1 MRIVVDAFGA
11 DKGEA
16 VIAQGCVDAINEAK
30 DLEVVIVGDE
40 QALKTELAK
49 YKYDEARIFLVDAKE
64 KITNNEVPT
73 LAIRQKKESSL
84 VKALE
89 ITKSDDSVGG
99 MVSCGSTGAVLTGAF
114 LKIGRIKGITRPALA
129 PLIPTQSGGKVTV
142 VDCGANMDCRP
153 EFLEQF
159 ALMGSC
165 YMQARG
171 IENPRVALVN
181 VGDEDKKGNE
191 LTHEAFERIKKLPI
205 NFVGNMEARYAMSGK
220 YDVLVC
226 DGFVGNVLIKS
237 IEGTAM
243 MMGKMLKQ
251 TVTKSLK
258 TKIGALFMK
267 KELKGFKSQMDY
279 QATGGAVFLGVKKI
293 LVKGHG
299 SSNALA
305 VKASIFTAKTLAENN
320 LVSSIEE
327 KLAAVLPSEGEKT
340 VD

>member
-1 MRIVVDAFGA
+1 MKIVVDAFGA

-16 VIAQGCVDAINEAK
+16 VIAQGCADAVNEAK
-30 DLEVVIVGDE
+30 DLEVIIVGDE
-40 QALKTELAK
+40 STIKAELAK
-49 YKYDEARIFLVDAKE
+49 CNYDSSRITVVDAKE

-73 LAIRQKKESSL
+73 IAIRQKKDSSL

-89 ITKSDDSVGG
+89 IVKNDESVGG

-114 LKIGRIKGITRPALA
+114 LKIGRIKGIVRPALA
-129 PLIPTQSGGKVTV
+129 PLLPTQVGGKVAV
-142 VDCGANMDCRP
+142 VDSGANMDCRP

-181 VGDEDKKGNE
+181 VGDEDKKGND

-205 NFVGNMEARYAMSGK
+205 NFVGNMEARYALSGN
-220 YDVLVC
+220 YDVIVC

-237 IEGTAM
+237 VEGTAVM
-243 MMGKMLKQ
+243 LGKMLKE
-251 TVTKSLK
+251 TVTKSFK
-258 TKIGALFMK
+258 TKIGALLMK
-267 KELKGFKSQMDY
+267 KELKGFKSSMDY
-279 QATGGAVFLGVKKI
+279 QAIGGAVFLGVKKI

-299 SSNALA
+299 SSNALS

-327 KLAAVLPSEGEKT
+327 KLAAVLPSDSEAKL
-340 VD
+340 D